1 MGLKVCSG
9 ATGFEAQKI
18 KENVCELETKDTI
31 PFTVSGNIDRYV
43 YNNLNVRYMKS
54 RYNKAYIYLSSK
66 IAESKQRM
74 WNNPKIIIAGM
85 TKQIEACYVDTPL
98 AIGVGVYAIYDFAEY
113 DPFYILG
120 VLNSKSTTELLVTE
134 FSDKHLAGGYLAINK
149 STIEQFLFPKD
160 VSAGIQQKIA
170 NIARSIHIEKLK
182 DPRSDTS
189 KLENQI
195 DEMISHLHGI

>member
-1 MGLKVCSG
+1 M
-9 ATGFEAQKI
+9 
-18 KENVCELETKDTI
+18 
-31 PFTVSGNIDRYV
+31 
-43 YNNLNVRYMKS
+43 
-54 RYNKAYIYLSSK
+54 
-66 IAESKQRM
+66 
-74 WNNPKIIIAGM
+74 
-85 TKQIEACYVDTPL
+85 
-98 AIGVGVYAIYDFAEY
+98 
-113 DPFYILG
+113 
-120 VLNSKSTTELLVTE
+120 VTE